1 MRFPS
6 ILSSR
11 QTVAGNR
18 IDRIMKETK
27 AGKIL
32 RSTER
37 ERGGE
42 MGNKSR
48 LHRYP

>member
-18 IDRIMKETK
+18 IDRIMETK
-27 AGKIL
+27 EGKIL
-32 RSTER
+32 RR
-37 ERGGE
+37 EKKGGD
-42 MGNKSR
+42 G
-48 LHRYP
+48 